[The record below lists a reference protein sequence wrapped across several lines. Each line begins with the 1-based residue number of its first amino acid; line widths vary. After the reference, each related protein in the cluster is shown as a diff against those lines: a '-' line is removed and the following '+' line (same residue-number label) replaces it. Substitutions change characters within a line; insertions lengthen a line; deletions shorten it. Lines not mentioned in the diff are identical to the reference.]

1 MHWFFESGKI
11 LWIPRK
17 EERLALATT
26 DPVQAAKAQAEID
39 FITLVSDRSL
49 PYIQLCR
56 LLRIHIERRKRPC
69 EVQWNGMHTE
79 PQGCPPGCGAPS
91 ERRTSC
97 R

>member
-17 EERLALATT
+17 EQRLALATT

-49 PYIQLCR
+49 SLHPIVPFAAYTYRAQKTPL
-56 LLRIHIERRKRPC
+56 
-69 EVQWNGMHTE
+69 
-79 PQGCPPGCGAPS
+79 
-91 ERRTSC
+91 
-97 R
+97 